1 MGLSNPTVTSLCL
14 ARPPHL
20 HEDPA
25 QPRESDLVT
34 KATWSTPAGRSANG
48 GGSGA
53 VVPGQGSEALPSA
66 IFIVCPGWAP
76 AHRRGEGGGAVS
88 RQGGRGTKILGKPP
102 AKLDLALPCHYPP
115 PPAPPPAPASPQG
128 SGAETSAEGSP
139 GRKMGLPVAAG
150 REAKVRGGAGVGVV
164 AHSFGRDGQAPAPRA
179 VRCTVGGKAAQ
190 LLAGASSRGSRWC
203 QRPP

>member
-66 IFIVCPGWAP
+66 IFIVCLRSGSSPQE
-76 AHRRGEGGGAVS
+76 RRA
-88 RQGGRGTKILGKPP
+88 GRGRVP
-102 AKLDLALPCHYPP
+102 
-115 PPAPPPAPASPQG
+115 
-128 SGAETSAEGSP
+128 
-139 GRKMGLPVAAG
+139 AG
-150 REAKVRGGAGVGVV
+150 RQRNEDLGEASG
-164 AHSFGRDGQAPAPRA
+164 
-179 VRCTVGGKAAQ
+179 
-190 LLAGASSRGSRWC
+190 
-203 QRPP
+203 

>member
-34 KATWSTPAGRSANG
+34 KATWSTPAGRSASG

-76 AHRRGEGGGAVS
+76 AHRRGERGGAVS

-115 PPAPPPAPASPQG
+115 TSSCLSTGLRGRDISRRKSRTEDGTPRG
-128 SGAETSAEGSP
+128 SWEGSQGQRRRWP
-139 GRKMGLPVAAG
+139 GRANPSPEG
-150 REAKVRGGAGVGVV
+150 RQVY
-164 AHSFGRDGQAPAPRA
+164 S
-179 VRCTVGGKAAQ
+179 GGKGSSAVGWSQFSWLQVVPAA
-190 LLAGASSRGSRWC
+190 SMRWNV
-203 QRPP
+203 